1 MNIVKILKFLI
12 NYKNLKKDNFS
23 KLKEMIL
30 INKEN
35 FEKKNNI
42 IFPNYNLSQ
51 PTAKIQEL

>member
-1 MNIVKILKFLI
+1 
-12 NYKNLKKDNFS
+12 
-23 KLKEMIL
+23 MIL

-51 PTAKIQEL
+51 PTTKNPRIIKKGFK